1 MVNSNKLKGV
11 IAERGYSQAKVAEKL
26 GITPK
31 TFYDKMKRQVFDSD
45 EMEIMID
52 LLEIQNPVDIF
63 FDNKVT

>member
-1 MVNSNKLKGV
+1 MVNSSKLKGI

>member
-1 MVNSNKLKGV
+1 MVNSNKLKGI